1 MVSLAASTGL
11 SGLAE
16 YLGSKNVLTPLSCP
30 RQHAG
35 FIALFT
41 ALFAAIYKVL
51 PDTPIAWRD
60 VRTGAFL
67 TALMFTAG
75 KSLIGWYLGTT
86 ATSSGNGA
94 AGALIVIL
102 LWTYYS
108 AQIFLFGSE
117 VTKAIAD
124 TRSDNTKAAT
134 FQSRLGKRDLP
145 TERSWMSQPGR
156 AAYGS
161 LVGPF
166 ATAPLV
172 PPQLTPSVGIFP
184 SLLFFNPA
192 QRPDCWG
199 VHRLT
204 LDIEYRAVTRAIPAS
219 FKTVPVQVTAHMG
232 AACRVQVECPQ
243 SSRYA
248 AIFSSPRRTIAP
260 WPRFRSSSEPS
271 SPGATYSAKL
281 FKAVTFSVTKFLAAL
296 SGIGPAHKT
305 SFHG

>member
-1 MVSLAASTGL
+1 MSAVWKILKSAVRGYIANEALSRGAAISFYAVTSLTPILLIVVAVAGVAFGNDLVRDSLIREMGGVLGQESGELVKSMLAKSSDPKTGTSATIFGVVMLLVTASGVFGEMQSALNATWKAKAPDEPFFSLIRSRATSLGLVGALGFLLMVSLAASTGL
-11 SGLAE
+11 SGLAD
-16 YLGSKNVLTPLSCP
+16 YLGSKNVLTPLILSVVNTLVSV
-30 RQHAG
+30 
-35 FIALFT
+35 ALFT

-134 FQSRLGKRDLP
+134 LP
-145 TERSWMSQPGR
+145 KPPRQMRS
-156 AAYGS
+156 
-161 LVGPF
+161 
-166 ATAPLV
+166 
-172 PPQLTPSVGIFP
+172 
-184 SLLFFNPA
+184 
-192 QRPDCWG
+192 
-199 VHRLT
+199 
-204 LDIEYRAVTRAIPAS
+204 
-219 FKTVPVQVTAHMG
+219 AH
-232 AACRVQVECPQ
+232 
-243 SSRYA
+243 
-248 AIFSSPRRTIAP
+248 
-260 WPRFRSSSEPS
+260 
-271 SPGATYSAKL
+271 
-281 FKAVTFSVTKFLAAL
+281 
-296 SGIGPAHKT
+296 
-305 SFHG
+305 